1 MFGILVEPDPQRKMG
16 KWFLHTCFH
25 EDQIF
30 QYNPDSSTW
39 YSFNT
44 EQQAQEWFNQWYRQR
59 KSQGRWMPPI
69 DRFVIKEI
77 PGSNI
82 TITTTKDETFNTNIE
97 VPDDFRIID

>member
-1 MFGILVEPDPQRKMG
+1 
-16 KWFLHTCFH
+16 
-25 EDQIF
+25 
-30 QYNPDSSTW
+30 
-39 YSFNT
+39 
-44 EQQAQEWFNQWYRQR
+44 
-59 KSQGRWMPPI
+59 MPPI